1 MSLIWVNDV
10 RVAYWNNVRSKKA
23 EYLSLRYNVHQ
34 LWKKSIACTVWYI
47 SLPVLP
53 QEVLAQISFPSAL
66 VSTLIIFA
74 VGEEIT
80 KHIHQIKTI
89 LMYSLLEKLSPL
101 ELKGSVIALS
111 LR

>member
-1 MSLIWVNDV
+1 M
-10 RVAYWNNVRSKKA
+10 
-23 EYLSLRYNVHQ
+23 
-34 LWKKSIACTVWYI
+34 
-47 SLPVLP
+47 
-53 QEVLAQISFPSAL
+53 QISFPCSS
-66 VSTLIIFA
+66 VSTLLILA